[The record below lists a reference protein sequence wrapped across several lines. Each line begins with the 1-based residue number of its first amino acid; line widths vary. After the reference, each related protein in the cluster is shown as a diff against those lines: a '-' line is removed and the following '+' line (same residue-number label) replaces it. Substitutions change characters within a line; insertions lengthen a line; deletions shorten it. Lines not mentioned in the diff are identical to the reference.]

1 MKSQRVPLER
11 STLPL
16 TARLVFRLFGLA
28 MLAAV
33 SGATAQSIDGL
44 DLGAIRA
51 RNRAGTDELEALVAT
66 ALKGAEA
73 QSGAAQEVRADTHQ
87 TFAHGQEA
95 LSARAPAGV
104 VGVVDFD
111 AILDGAAA
119 NARVPI
125 GEGPLL
131 LVFASLSMPQ
141 ASLQHLV
148 RDTTRAGGV
157 VVFRGFPD
165 NSAKAFARGLMRVVT
180 SEQEEAH
187 IAIDPRLFR
196 AFRIDAAPTFVMAEG
211 GYELCDGLDCTSAVP
226 AHARMTGNVSL
237 AYALESFVAANEPG
251 AAVARTALN
260 QLEKGRGQ

>member
-11 STLPL
+11 RPL
-16 TARLVFRLFGLA
+16 RLTVRLAPRLFGLA

-51 RNRAGTDELEALVAT
+51 RNSASTDELEALVAS
-66 ALKGAEA
+66 ALKRAEA
-73 QSGAAQEVRADTHQ
+73 QSGAAEQVRADTHQ
-87 TFAHGQEA
+87 TSAHEQQA
-95 LSARAPAGV
+95 LSARAPA
-104 VGVVDFD
+104 GVVDFD

-119 NARVPI
+119 NAKVPM

-131 LVFASLSMPQ
+131 IVFASLSMPQ

-165 NSAKAFARGLMRVVT
+165 NSVKAFARGLMRVVT
-180 SEQEEAH
+180 SRQEEAH

-196 AFRIDAAPTFVMAEG
+196 AFRIDAAPTFVVAEG
-211 GYELCDGLDCTSAVP
+211 GYELCDGLDCTNAVP

-237 AYALESFVAANEPG
+237 AYALEHFAAANESG
-251 AAVARTALN
+251 AAIARTALN

>member
-1 MKSQRVPLER
+1 MNPQRAPLER
-11 STLPL
+11 STLRL
-16 TARLVFRLFGLA
+16 MARLAPRLFGLA

-33 SGATAQSIDGL
+33 SGVTAQSIDGL
-44 DLGAIRA
+44 DLEAIRA
-51 RNRAGTDELEALVAT
+51 RNRADTDELETLVAT
-66 ALKGAEA
+66 ALKRADA
-73 QSGAAQEVRADTHQ
+73 QSGAAGQVRADAHQ
-87 TFAHGQEA
+87 TFAHAQEA
-95 LSARAPAGV
+95 LSARAQA
-104 VGVVDFD
+104 GVVDFD

-148 RDTTRAGGV
+148 RDTTRAEGV
-157 VVFRGFPD
+157 VVFRGFPQ
-165 NSAKAFARGLMRVVT
+165 NSVKTFAQGLMRVVT
-180 SEQEEAH
+180 SDQEEAH

-196 AFRIDAAPTFVMAEG
+196 AFRIDAAPTFVVAEG

-237 AYALESFVAANEPG
+237 AYALESFAAANEPG

>member
-1 MKSQRVPLER
+1 MKSQCVPLER
-11 STLPL
+11 RTLRL
-16 TARLVFRLFGLA
+16 TARLAPRLFGLA

-33 SGATAQSIDGL
+33 SGVTAQSIDGL

-51 RNRAGTDELEALVAT
+51 RNSASTDELEALVAM
-66 ALKGAEA
+66 ALKKAEA
-73 QSGAAQEVRADTHQ
+73 QSGAAQEVRAETQ
-87 TFAHGQEA
+87 QNSARGQEA
-95 LSARAPAGV
+95 LSARAPAGA
-104 VGVVDFD
+104 VDFD

-119 NARVPI
+119 NARVPM

-148 RDTTRAGGV
+148 RDTTQAGGI
-157 VVFRGFPD
+157 VVFRGFPN
-165 NSAKAFARGLMRVVT
+165 NSVKAFAQGLMRVVT
-180 SEQEEAH
+180 REQEEAH

-196 AFRIDAAPTFVMAEG
+196 AFRIDAAPTFVVAEG
-211 GYELCDGLDCTSAVP
+211 GYELCDDLNCTIAVP

-237 AYALESFVAANEPG
+237 AYALESFAAANEPG
-251 AAVARTALN
+251 AAVARIALD

>member
-1 MKSQRVPLER
+1 MKSQCVPLER
-11 STLPL
+11 RTLRL
-16 TARLVFRLFGLA
+16 TARLVTRLFGLA

-33 SGATAQSIDGL
+33 SGVTAQSIDGL
-44 DLGAIRA
+44 DLEAIRA
-51 RNRAGTDELEALVAT
+51 RNRTDTDELEALVAS
-66 ALKGAEA
+66 ALKRAEA
-73 QSGAAQEVRADTHQ
+73 QSGAAEQVRAETQ
-87 TFAHGQEA
+87 QNSGRGQET
-95 LSARAPAGV
+95 LSARAPA
-104 VGVVDFD
+104 GVVDFD
-111 AILDGAAA
+111 AILDGAVA
-119 NARVPI
+119 NAKVPM

-131 LVFASLSMPQ
+131 IVFASLSMPQ

-165 NSAKAFARGLMRVVT
+165 NSVKTFAKGLMRVVT

-196 AFRIDAAPTFVMAEG
+196 AFRIDAAPTFVVAEG
-211 GYELCDGLDCTSAVP
+211 GYELCDELDCTNALP
-226 AHARMTGNVSL
+226 AHARVTGNVSL
-237 AYALESFVAANEPG
+237 AYALESFAAANETG

>member
-16 TARLVFRLFGLA
+16 TARLAPRLFGLA
-28 MLAAV
+28 MLAAI

-51 RNRAGTDELEALVAT
+51 RNRAGTDELEALVAA
-66 ALKGAEA
+66 ALKRAEA
-73 QSGAAQEVRADTHQ
+73 QSGAAQEVRADTDQ
-87 TFAHGQEA
+87 TFAQEQQA
-95 LSARAPAGV
+95 RSARAPAGV
-104 VGVVDFD
+104 VDFD
-111 AILDGAAA
+111 AILGGTAA
-119 NARVPI
+119 NARVPM

-141 ASLQHLV
+141 ASLRHLV
-148 RDTTRAGGV
+148 RDTTQAGGI

-165 NSAKAFARGLMRVVT
+165 NSVKAFARGLMRVVT

-196 AFRIDAAPTFVMAEG
+196 AFRIDAAPTFVVAEG

-237 AYALESFVAANEPG
+237 AYALESFAAANEFG
-251 AAVARTALN
+251 AVVARIALD
-260 QLEKGRGQ
+260 QLEKRRGQ